1 MINKNK
7 INHALVYSWLI
18 CLIVYRLL
26 IAFSYKYELT
36 NGESNN
42 VWKAINV
49 ASGEKLYNDPE
60 KLPLDVFQYA
70 PISELPILLFAK
82 ISNPESPQYVYS
94 ITLLGRLYQI
104 LCNIILGILLFKIS
118 KQLFKFNKLNAL
130 FITLTSI
137 TLLTP
142 TAFTIRP
149 DATALMFL
157 FFTIY
162 SYLKCIKN
170 DYPIKGIIITSSLIV
185 LNFFCKQDGIFIA
198 IPIAIHLVM
207 QKKWIELL
215 KTVVFSTS
223 FLILTF
229 LLMYSYFGSLFFI
242 NTILGLKNT
251 TSISQMITIFDRAYS
266 IYGIIM
272 TLGILTTGFYC
283 YRIKNVKINFIGI
296 IGVFYFMLA
305 LVLSLKIGSWINYYT
320 PFLIISIFT
329 CSYFYH
335 TQLILKTNF
344 SSINLLF
351 TFIAM
356 IFMFHQLYNYTAP
369 LILKSYHQ
377 EYNREYLACKKL
389 NLHLK
394 LTKNEHIIIPNQL
407 DRNFFAKNSVMVN
420 SEYYN
425 QASYK
430 YKQFRSK
437 RNKNIKYIV
446 FKNNENETID
456 FLTNYFNIDLKHY
469 TYNKINQFNVY
480 QYKN

>member
-7 INHALVYSWLI
+7 INHVVIYSWLI

-42 VWKAINV
+42 IWKAINV

-70 PISELPILLFAK
+70 PISELPILFFAK
-82 ISNPESPQYVYS
+82 ISNPESSQYVYN

-118 KQLFKFNKLNAL
+118 KQLFKFNKINAL
-130 FITLTSI
+130 FITLTCI

-157 FFTIY
+157 FLTIY
-162 SYLKCIKN
+162 SYLKCIEN

-198 IPIAIHLVM
+198 IPIGIHLVV

-251 TSISQMITIFDRAYS
+251 TSISQLITIFDRAYS

-344 SSINLLF
+344 STINLLF
-351 TFIAM
+351 TCIAM
-356 IFMFHQLYNYTAP
+356 IFICHQFYNYTAP
-369 LILKSYHQ
+369 HVLKSKRQ
-377 EYNREYLACKKL
+377 EFNEEYLACKKL
-389 NLHLK
+389 RLILK
-394 LTKNEHIIIPNQL
+394 LEKKDNIIIPNQL
-407 DRNFFAKNSVMVN
+407 DRNFLAENSVMVN
-420 SEYYN
+420 MEYYN

-430 YKQFRSK
+430 YKQFK
-437 RNKNIKYIV
+437 LKANKNIKYII
-446 FKNNENETID
+446 FKEKEKESID
-456 FLTNYFNIDLKHY
+456 FLINYFKIDLQQ
-469 TYNKINQFNVY
+469 YNYSKMDQFNVY
-480 QYKN
+480 TYKN